1 MLASSRYPFQL
12 SPPASRAARV
22 LRVVTRVAPVVLA
35 VAAMAVAIVPA
46 DGTARTVTGDGPP
59 PAASPVFSPAE
70 AALLAAA
77 LRSPD
82 ARTRWSAVEVA
93 AGRAGFVA
101 LSDGALLRHH
111 GILSADPNRVTSQ
124 GIPTCPRGCRTP

>member
-1 MLASSRYPFQL
+1 MKWEWICALLAGVL
-12 SPPASRAARV
+12 GAAV
-22 LRVVTRVAPVVLA
+22 FAGN
-35 VAAMAVAIVPA
+35 VPA
-46 DGTARTVTGDGPP
+46 TPSSGVTTTILAKSDGTARTVTGDDPP

-70 AALLAAA
+70 AALIAAA
-77 LRSPD
+77 LRSSD

-111 GILSADPNRVTSQ
+111 GILSADPNRVTSH
-124 GIPTCPRGCRTP
+124 GNPTCPRGCRTP